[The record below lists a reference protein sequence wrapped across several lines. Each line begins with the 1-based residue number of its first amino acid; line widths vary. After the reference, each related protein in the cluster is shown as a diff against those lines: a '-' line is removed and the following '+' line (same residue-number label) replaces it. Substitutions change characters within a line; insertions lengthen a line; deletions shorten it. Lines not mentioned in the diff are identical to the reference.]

1 MNDFLF
7 RRKFFIRSSD
17 FILSL
22 SSAIFVNSSI
32 LYFMIVHKEPVYFH
46 YDEAIWVSQSLFC
59 GGNFPFDDQKWGLVI
74 PLLCLIYPLKYII
87 EPYYFSAIR
96 VFLVFLDMYLLLK
109 LLNSFFSKRISLIIF
124 FFHFSNIF
132 SLLRLLSGKIG
143 DETFISNVYGNTLRV
158 FNPSFF
164 LIFLLLFLIYFVRF
178 LDLEEKQEKIERQD
192 IIFAGIFLGL
202 SFYSLTFWW
211 IYLISSTIFLFFVL
225 LLFRKSALKD
235 VFKVLV
241 LGVVLGLPALIFNLY
256 QKSLVG
262 ESILRAAF
270 FIKIHQDISLVDFLL
285 KEMPKEYT
293 FLFVLSLFS
302 FAFYSNFS
310 SKYLFIFS
318 GFFSGFLLFFSEY
331 ILKIFMQGTMHF
343 TVPFKLFTKIAIG
356 LALQKFEELRSKKLV
371 SYLFSFAI
379 NILCIFMF
387 IFFILNWALFF
398 FKVKKFEENAIKI
411 KQFKEVALRIKYHTP
426 EKSVV
431 TVDDFYGFFILFDIF
446 PTSSELMLH
455 ILSEKFIL
463 HNNINYFSDLTDNEI
478 FERFIIR
485 SKLLGLSEDEFK
497 DYIYNISKREHVFW
511 GSSPYSTFVSKAY
524 FGEPKDFKFSQYKN
538 IYEAIDDFVKVA
550 LRYYQDERYFE
561 DLLKRYK
568 VDYVIRKKPY
578 QGEWYLREETKIG
591 EFYIFRVIKEKE

>member
-46 YDEAIWVSQSLFC
+46 YDEVIWVSQSLFC
-59 GGNFPFDDQKWGLVI
+59 GGNFPFDEQKWGLVI

-96 VFLVFLDMYLLLK
+96 IFLVFLDMYLLLK
-109 LLNSFFSKRISLIIF
+109 LLNLFFSKRISLIIF

-164 LIFLLLFLIYFVRF
+164 LIFLLLFLIYFVRL
-178 LDLEEKQEKIERQD
+178 LDLEEKQEKIERKD
-192 IIFAGIFLGL
+192 ILLPGIFLGL

-211 IYLISSTIFLFFVL
+211 IYLISSTIFLFLVL
-225 LLFRKSALKD
+225 LLFRKGALKD

-241 LGVVLGLPALIFNLY
+241 LGVVLGSPAFIFSLY
-256 QKSLVG
+256 QRSLVG
-262 ESILRAAF
+262 ESILRSAF
-270 FIKIHQDISLVDFLL
+270 LVKIHQDISLVDFLL
-285 KEMPKEYT
+285 KEIPKEYT

-331 ILKIFMQGTMHF
+331 ILKIFMQGAMHF
-343 TVPFKLFTKIAIG
+343 TVPFKLFTKVAIG
-356 LALQKFEELRSKKLV
+356 LALRKFEELRSKRFV

-387 IFFILNWALFF
+387 IFFVLNWALFF

-411 KQFKEVALRIKYHTP
+411 KQFREIALWIKYHTP

-431 TVDDFYGFFILFDIF
+431 TVDDFYGFFVLFDIF

-455 ILSEKFIL
+455 ILSKRFIL

-497 DYIYNISKREHVFW
+497 DYIYNISKRDHVFW
-511 GSSPYSTFVSKAY
+511 GGSPYSTFVSKAY

-538 IYEAIDDFVKVA
+538 IYEAVDDFVKVA

-561 DLLKRYK
+561 DLMKRYK

-578 QGEWYLREETKIG
+578 QGEWYIREETKIG

>member
-1 MNDFLF
+1 
-7 RRKFFIRSSD
+7 
-17 FILSL
+17 
-22 SSAIFVNSSI
+22 
-32 LYFMIVHKEPVYFH
+32 
-46 YDEAIWVSQSLFC
+46 
-59 GGNFPFDDQKWGLVI
+59 
-74 PLLCLIYPLKYII
+74 
-87 EPYYFSAIR
+87 
-96 VFLVFLDMYLLLK
+96 MYLLLK
-109 LLNSFFSKRISLIIF
+109 LLNLFFSKRISLIIF

-158 FNPSFF
+158 FNPSLF
-164 LIFLLLFLIYFVRF
+164 LIFLLLFLIYFVKF
-178 LDLEEKQEKIERQD
+178 LDLEEKQEKIERKD

-211 IYLISSTIFLFFVL
+211 IYLVSSTIFLFLVL
-225 LLFRKSALKD
+225 FLFRKGTLKD

-262 ESILRAAF
+262 ESILRSAF

-285 KEMPKEYT
+285 KDIPKEYT
-293 FLFVLSLFS
+293 FLFILSIFS

-310 SKYLFIFS
+310 RKYLFIFS

-356 LALQKFEELRSKKLV
+356 LALQKFEELRSRRFV
-371 SYLFSFAI
+371 YYLFSFAI
-379 NILCIFMF
+379 NILCVFMF
-387 IFFILNWALFF
+387 ILFIVNWALFF

-411 KQFKEVALRIKYHTP
+411 KQFKEVALWIKYHTP

-431 TVDDFYGFFILFDIF
+431 TVDDFYGFFVLFDMF
-446 PTSSELMLH
+446 PASSELMLH
-455 ILSEKFIL
+455 ILSERYIL
-463 HNNINYFSDLTDNEI
+463 HSSINIVSDLTDNEV

-497 DYIYNISKREHVFW
+497 DYIYNISKRDHVFW